1 MGVYKLIGHPF
12 VKHFIFDSRELMRS
26 KIVKGVLCLFMILLF
41 PFAALSQGTDG
52 RLRVDTLS
60 IKERISLRTNLVD
73 WTALIPNIGIEFDV
87 KNVNWNRWTAGLHL
101 RGNWETSHTFKPGLV
116 YNLMGVRAEFRNY
129 WRTREIDD
137 NKVQAHTRFIDK
149 AFSCRRRN
157 VKHPDFIYYRGL
169 YVSYNNFSIKLIG
182 DGYQGSAMTV
192 GVTYGIVKPLYVFR
206 NGSSLDLEMG
216 ISAGFSYAKYDRY
229 RHDRESDCYPVTEQ
243 VGWSLVKHPVIS
255 DLRFGFVYRLGKYPV
270 TKRYHWRYDCDSV
283 YRERMDSI
291 RTAME
296 TERMNQQN
304 LDSLVSIVR
313 AEFQVQYDS
322 ILKVKKAASD
332 SLRRVKAAQE
342 AADVKL
348 LKEAKLREKKE
359 AAAAKAAEKEAA
371 KAAKKN
377 KKDKPAETPN
387 EEQPTEAVTPPTESP
402 TPTEEPKETPTSD
415 EASTPPEEAPTE
427 GTSPTE
433 APSEEAAKP
442 EETPAEEAAKPE
454 ETPSEEAAKPE
465 EAPSEEAAK
474 PEEAPAAENNEQG
487 KEAENEE

>member
-26 KIVKGVLCLFMILLF
+26 KIVKGVLCLFMIMLF

-182 DGYQGSAMTV
+182 DGYQGSAITA

-216 ISAGFSYAKYDRY
+216 ISAGLSYAKYDRY
-229 RHDRESDCYPVTEQ
+229 RHDRESNCYPVTEQ

-387 EEQPTEAVTPPTESP
+387 EEQSIEAVTPPTESP

-415 EASTPPEEAPTE
+415 EASTQ
-427 GTSPTE
+427 S
-433 APSEEAAKP
+433 
-442 EETPAEEAAKPE
+442 E
-454 ETPSEEAAKPE
+454 ETPSEEAAKQEEAPAEEAAKSE